1 MNIRIVDNFVVLNV
15 VIFRNRFVLVAV
27 AQQDD
32 VDVLKTVVEF
42 DFAAIRVRVELE
54 VNIFVLFVV
63 DYTIVAMM
71 MMMMLILQTND
82 DYKNSIEQSEMI
94 NKIKRIIL
102 YKMTVTP

>member
-42 DFAAIRVRVELE
+42 DFAAILVQVELE

-82 DYKNSIEQSEMI
+82 DYKNSIEQSAMI

-102 YKMTVTP
+102 YEMAVTP